1 MVTRAVFKWLS
12 KVIQWLRLLL
22 LMIGLK
28 SSRQFFSRWE
38 AKPKPIAPCT
48 RDFSR
53 ALSKFQLLG
62 IVIGSSRCSF
72 LLWLVGVLIALVLV
86 FRQSFENRSIIR
98 SDSRRSQSSPRTTIL
113 IVKTYRPIRN
123 TYENMSLWK
132 IIVRLIRNAKE
143 KWTHWRKCHPIA
155 AGQKKRSAL
164 KNDRRGFICLYVIT
178 NSLFCFLIL
187 LKSYARVF

>member
-1 MVTRAVFKWLS
+1 MTVESNTC
-12 KVIQWLRLLL
+12 LRLLR

-28 SSRQFFSRWE
+28 DSRQFFNRWE

-53 ALSKFQLLG
+53 ALNKFQLLG
-62 IVIGSSRCSF
+62 IVIGSSRCLP
-72 LLWLVGVLIALVLV
+72 LLWLVGVLIVLVLV

-98 SDSRRSQSSPRTTIL
+98 SDSRRSQSSPRTTKL
-113 IVKTYRPIRN
+113 IVNTYRPVRN

-132 IIVRLIRNAKE
+132 IIVRPIRNAKE

-164 KNDRRGFICLYVIT
+164 KMTEEVLFVCLLSQT
-178 NSLFCFLIL
+178 RSLSLIG
-187 LKSYARVF
+187 SWQTHSFVFWYF